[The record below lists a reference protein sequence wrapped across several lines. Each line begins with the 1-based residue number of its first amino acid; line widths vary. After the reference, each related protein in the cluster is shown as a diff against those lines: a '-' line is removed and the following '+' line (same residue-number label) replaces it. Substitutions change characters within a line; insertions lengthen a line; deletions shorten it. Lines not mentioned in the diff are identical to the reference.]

1 MTKFRTEKPEPRGH
15 LVTLRLS
22 AEQNDLLSAAA
33 EQQSVSKGEL
43 LRIALDY
50 WLEHSAE
57 GKRVLRRK

>member
-1 MTKFRTEKPEPRGH
+1 MSKFRTEKPEPRGH

-22 AEQNDLLSAAA
+22 AEQNEILTQAA
-33 EQQSVSKGEL
+33 EQQNVSKGEL

-57 GKRVLRRK
+57 GKRALKRK